1 MTVRGHIFVLAAA
14 LVLATAPAAWSQTS
28 PALLARPD
36 ARITL
41 QVDVVPLGELLAF
54 LAAVGDSTVTLEP
67 DVRGTVRDVALSGV
81 RVEDAFRQLASA
93 NGLVVRRVG
102 TQLIVGRNAKAVP
115 PPPPITPDR
124 SRPELLRPPTP

>member
-1 MTVRGHIFVLAAA
+1 MTVRGHVFVLAAA
-14 LVLATAPAAWSQTS
+14 LVLIAAPAAWSQTS
-28 PALLARPD
+28 PAWLVRPD
-36 ARITL
+36 VRITL
-41 QVDVVPLGELLAF
+41 QVEVVPLGELLAF
-54 LAAVGDSTVTLEP
+54 LAAVGDSTVTLAP
-67 DVRGTVRDVALSGV
+67 DVQGTVRDVALSGV

-102 TQLIVGRNAKAVP
+102 SQLIVGRDAKAVP